1 MPLYEHEQNWR
12 ELNKEEAGKVVT
24 DTTLDLKGLL
34 CPLPVLRANK
44 ALRKLPAGAR
54 VEVLATDPQ
63 APKDFQAFCE
73 TAGHEFIESNEQDGT
88 FTISFRKTSE

>member
-1 MPLYEHEQNWR
+1 MPLYE
-12 ELNKEEAGKVVT
+12 NKHKLEGTGKIVT
-24 DTTLDLKGLL
+24 GTTLDLKGLL

-44 ALRKLPAGAR
+44 TLRKLAAGAR

-73 TAGHEFIESNEQDGT
+73 TAGHEFIESKEQDGT
-88 FTISFRKTSE
+88 YTISFRKALE